1 MFFGQRAQTNHQ
13 SAETQPASARQE
25 SPRQRS
31 EPLALLLHLQRTAG
45 NQAVSRALQGGPA
58 CHPGLLLQRPVGHEE
73 REEYSKERLGLQT
86 NLTVNEPGDVYER
99 EADRIAD
106 QVMATPAHPAVS
118 GAPLHIQ
125 RLAEQPTG
133 QAAPSSVDQALASPG
148 RPLEPALRQDMEQRF
163 GHDFSRV
170 RVHTGAAAEQSAR
183 DVNAHAY
190 TVGHDIV
197 FAKGRFAPGTHKGRR
212 LIAHELA
219 HVAQNQSGD
228 EANVVRRSN
237 GFDEDEPTL
246 VEGRNPNVRDP
257 EGGFRGHVERG
268 GERIPGNVAEGEIVT
283 ETPRPTSGGGGGAK
297 STKITSA
304 IESVTELGKVG
315 PLDAALFYLQIH
327 AAHFAALENV
337 SQRVEIAK
345 DLLDHVTEFENG
357 ARELRKGVNA
367 LQRAEA
373 ALPEVTKFLETGT
386 SFAVSIDELEYIE
399 AYANSAGNLVSKAF
413 DARVKLNNIIAG
425 WDAVVAQAEKTRD
438 FTRKAV
444 MEATQILDFRFE
456 KERGGSFRS
465 FLIEARDDAG
475 RVETWARSKWNSAK
489 EILDT
494 ANLPVQRALQELASI
509 RKELMT
515 MAKGGGASA
524 GVLVAIDYLK
534 AAQRANDPAV
544 ALDAV
549 TRSLDIL
556 HGISGVGHVVGRLWF
571 LQRKLEGLS
580 SD

>member
-1 MFFGQRAQTNHQ
+1 
-13 SAETQPASARQE
+13 
-25 SPRQRS
+25 
-31 EPLALLLHLQRTAG
+31 LHLQRTAG

-58 CHPGLLLQRPVGHEE
+58 FHPGLLLQRPVGHEE
-73 REEYSKERLGLQT
+73 GEERGKKRLGLQT

-106 QVMATPAHPAVS
+106 QVMATPAHPAVR
-118 GAPLHIQ
+118 GAPLPIQ

-170 RVHTGAAAEQSAR
+170 RVHTDAAAEQSAR

-197 FAKGRFAPGTHKGRR
+197 FAKGRFAPATHKGRR

-237 GFDEDEPTL
+237 GFEEDEPTL

-268 GERIPGNVAEGEIVT
+268 GEKIPGNVAEGEIVT

-297 STKITSA
+297 SAKITSA

-345 DLLDHVTEFENG
+345 DLLDHVAEFENG

-373 ALPEVTKFLETGT
+373 ALPEVTKFLETGQG
-386 SFAVSIDELEYIE
+386 FVSLGELEYIE

-475 RVETWARSKWNSAK
+475 RVEAWARSKWYSAK

-494 ANLPVQRALQELASI
+494 VNLPLQRAMQELASI

-534 AAQRANDPAV
+534 AAQRANDAAV

-549 TRSLDIL
+549 KSSLSVLD
-556 HGISGVGHVVGRLWF
+556 GISGVFHVKARLSL
-571 LQRKLEGLS
+571 LQGKLEALS